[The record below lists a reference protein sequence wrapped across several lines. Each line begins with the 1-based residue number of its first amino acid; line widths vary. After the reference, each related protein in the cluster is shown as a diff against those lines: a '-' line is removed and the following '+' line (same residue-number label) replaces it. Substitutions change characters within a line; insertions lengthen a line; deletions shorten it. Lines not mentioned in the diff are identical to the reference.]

1 LISDPKS
8 LGFNDQGQTNLVDKT
23 TLAAT
28 PKSSDTTILK
38 YDQPLYNEV
47 IRDYNPLFHEELTN
61 CQINDQ
67 KLAVVDSTP
76 FILVGMVA
84 YANI

>member
-1 LISDPKS
+1 
-8 LGFNDQGQTNLVDKT
+8 LGKDQGQNVVIQLF
-23 TLAAT
+23 
-28 PKSSDTTILK
+28 LK

-47 IRDYNPLFHEELTN
+47 IRDYNYFEEANQLPN
-61 CQINDQ
+61 QRSK

>member
-1 LISDPKS
+1 

-28 PKSSDTTILK
+28 QKSDITILK

-47 IRDYNPLFHEELTN
+47 IRDYNPLFHEELAN
-61 CQINDQ
+61 QLPNQRSKISSCRFH
-67 KLAVVDSTP
+67 A
-76 FILVGMVA
+76 FLVGLVA
-84 YANI
+84 HI

>member
-1 LISDPKS
+1 

-23 TLAAT
+23 TLAT

-47 IRDYNPLFHEELTN
+47 IRDYNPLFHEEL
-61 CQINDQ
+61 
-67 KLAVVDSTP
+67 
-76 FILVGMVA
+76 
-84 YANI
+84 ANQLPNQRSKISSCRFHAFYIG

>member
-1 LISDPKS
+1 

-23 TLAAT
+23 TLQKT
-28 PKSSDTTILK
+28 SDTTILK

-47 IRDYNPLFHEELTN
+47 IRDYNPLFHEELAN
-61 CQINDQ
+61 QLPNQRSKISSCRFH
-67 KLAVVDSTP
+67 A
-76 FILVGMVA
+76 ILVGMVA